1 VTAVKLRQGTNRVL
15 VKICQGPQHKDPQ
28 VPNNWSLQLR
38 FCDEGGTGLDLRP
51 LVDNAAEARR

>member
-1 VTAVKLRQGTNRVL
+1 L

-38 FCDEGGTGLDLRP
+38 LCDADGKGLPLGTTP
-51 LVDNAAEARR
+51 IAAPEARK